1 MDDLPVR
8 GHPARRYR
16 PAVCDFESTRRM
28 RTAESEE
35 LGRER
40 RSCLDDGKSK
50 DVLPGLSQSRKKPM
64 RRRMESS
71 RRQLLRLTH
80 ESLESR
86 QLLTVVTHGDFDA
99 DGLFTTADLTLALQ
113 GGMAERKDEG

>member
-1 MDDLPVR
+1 
-8 GHPARRYR
+8 
-16 PAVCDFESTRRM
+16 
-28 RTAESEE
+28 
-35 LGRER
+35 
-40 RSCLDDGKSK
+40 
-50 DVLPGLSQSRKKPM
+50 M